1 VVLKRQHER
10 KKTKNESKASGSTV
24 PAGSTS
30 GFEKATQKRKKTK
43 KDPKTTGSAMEANNV
58 MV

>member
-1 VVLKRQHER
+1 
-10 KKTKNESKASGSTV
+10 V

-30 GFEKATQKRKKTK
+30 GFDKATQKRKKTK
-43 KDPKTTGSAMEANNV
+43 KDPKTIGSAMEANNG

>member
-1 VVLKRQHER
+1 M
-10 KKTKNESKASGSTV
+10 NDPKAYGSTV

-43 KDPKTTGSAMEANNV
+43 KDPKDTGSTMEANNI